1 MAPSLRLVGTV
12 EMTTDDFYSPLDA
25 RSELMLDVTCRTLE
39 EDPELKLCEGLRLIE
54 ATRKSVARHSPAS
67 LDIFDSRV
75 LPRMRETL
83 MHRFGMVTCPECDL
97 H

>member
-1 MAPSLRLVGTV
+1 MGQMLSVGEKSPSRYDV
-12 EMTTDDFYSPLDA
+12 
-25 RSELMLDVTCRTLE
+25 MLDVAMQTLAN
-39 EDPELKLCEGLRLIE
+39 DPELKLCEGLRLIE

-67 LDIFDSRV
+67 LDIFESRV

>member
-1 MAPSLRLVGTV
+1 MVQMQSGCENTESRYDV
-12 EMTTDDFYSPLDA
+12 
-25 RSELMLDVTCRTLE
+25 MLDVAMQTLAN
-39 EDPELKLCEGLRLIE
+39 DPELKLCEGLRLIE
-54 ATRKSVARHSPAS
+54 ATRRSVARYSPAS

-83 MHRFGMVTCPECDL
+83 MHRFGMVICPDCDI